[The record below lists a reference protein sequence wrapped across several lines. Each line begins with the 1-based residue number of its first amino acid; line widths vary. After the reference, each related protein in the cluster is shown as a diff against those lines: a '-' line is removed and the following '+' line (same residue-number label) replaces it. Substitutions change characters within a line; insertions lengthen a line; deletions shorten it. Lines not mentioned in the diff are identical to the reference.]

1 MNIFSNKRA
10 LSNLLLLSA
19 LLAPGLALA
28 DADTAAAVREMDSHV
43 SGKLDTLNGTT
54 DGVRSAVGQSNEYL
68 RNISEKSDISNK
80 DMVTALMNYWAQA
93 SIKEF
98 GLAQEKYFQV
108 APSTEWAAKAGIA
121 AGNLSYVQNS
131 ALNRA
136 NLTMVRSLGFLSR
149 RDTFNIGGVEIAK
162 DEIAPMRAMS
172 LYKNMLKFYDTG
184 DIATL
189 GVVNAAG
196 IMQKN
201 LIPNDEASRKV
212 TQDFVNI
219 VTNPFPVVDPE
230 LDSRIK
236 GGGLNGED
244 MEKIGTIIAQYSLL
258 GVSANAWT
266 DIVARREQPIL
277 KAQIDP
283 ATGECLKDGAGN
295 CLPVPVVGPSK
306 STMQLMDE
314 AANKR
319 FTNPDWYA
327 SLSDASETALLRE
340 IAHMLAY
347 NQWVQYQQFRLAE
360 QQVSLLASIN
370 GVMAKLNTS
379 IDAMTVEMQKA
390 QAEAKIQAKK
400 AEEKAAEA
408 KAEAEEQAKKA
419 QEQAD
424 KAAQQTSP

>member
-19 LLAPGLALA
+19 FLAPGLAMA
-28 DADTAAAVREMDSHV
+28 DDGATAAAVREMDSHV
-43 SGKLDTLNGTT
+43 SGKLDTLNSTT
-54 DGVRSAVGQSNEYL
+54 DGVRSTVSQSNEYL
-68 RNISEKSDISNK
+68 KNISEKSDISNK

-93 SIKEF
+93 SLKEF

-121 AGNLSYVQNS
+121 AGNLSYAQTS
-131 ALNRA
+131 ALNSA
-136 NLTMVRSLGFLSR
+136 NLTMARGLGFLSKS
-149 RDTFNIGGVEIAK
+149 DKFTINGVEVNK
-162 DEIAPMRAMS
+162 EDLVPMRAMS
-172 LYKNMLKFYDTG
+172 LYKSMLTFWQTG
-184 DIATL
+184 AIETL

-196 IMQKN
+196 IMQRN
-201 LIPNDEASRKV
+201 VIPNDADSKKV
-212 TQDFVNI
+212 TQNFVNI
-219 VTNPFPVVDPE
+219 ITNPFPNVDPD
-230 LDSRIK
+230 LNKRIQE
-236 GGGLNGED
+236 GNLNGED
-244 MEKIGTIIAQYSLL
+244 MEKIGTMVAQYSLI

-266 DIVARREQPIL
+266 DIISRREQPVL
-277 KAQIDP
+277 KLQIDP
-283 ATGECLKDGAGN
+283 ATGECVQGPGGA
-295 CLPVPVVGPSK
+295 CLTVPIVGAAK

-360 QQVSLLASIN
+360 QQVSLLASLN

-379 IDAMTVEMQKA
+379 MDAMTAEMSKA
-390 QAEAKIQAKK
+390 QTEAKIQAKK
-400 AEEKAAEA
+400 AEEQAAEA
-408 KAEAEEQAKKA
+408 KAEADAQAKKA
-419 QEQAD
+419 EED
-424 KAAQQTSP
+424 AAAAKSSQ